1 MKNFALIGA
10 SGYIAPRHMKAIKDT
25 GNDLLAAVD
34 TSDSVGI
41 LDSFFPNTSFFTV
54 FERFDRHIEMLKYE
68 NNTLIDFISI
78 CSPNFLHDAH
88 IRFSLRSGA
97 NAICEKPMVININ
110 NLEKLMKVEESTGK
124 KIYAILQL
132 REHDS
137 IINLKEKID
146 LSSKPMH
153 DVELTYITSRG
164 KWYDYSWKGDVSKSG
179 GIATNIG
186 IHFFDML
193 IWIFG
198 DIESVIV
205 HKNTSKVSSGLL
217 RLKKANVK
225 WFLSTDNK
233 YIPNKSNID
242 QYSTFR
248 SIKIDNEEF
257 EFSKGFTDLHTSV
270 YDSILKG
277 KGYGAIDAFK
287 SIELAD
293 KIRFMNETV
302 LKDDYH
308 TFNNLV

>member
-25 GNDLLAAVD
+25 QNNLLVAVD

-41 LDSFFPNTSFFTV
+41 IDSYFPDASFFTV

-68 NNTLIDFISI
+68 HNTLIDYMSI

-97 NAICEKPMVININ
+97 DAICEKPMVININ

-124 KIYAILQL
+124 KIHAVLQL

-137 IINLKEKID
+137 IIKLKEKIN
-146 LSSKPMH
+146 LSQKSNH
-153 DVELTYITSRG
+153 DVELTYVTSRG
-164 KWYDYSWKGDVSKSG
+164 KWYDYSWKGNIEKSG

-198 DIESVIV
+198 DVQSVKV
-205 HKNTSKVSSGLL
+205 HKNHHNISSGILHL
-217 RLKKANVK
+217 QNANVK
-225 WFLSTDNK
+225 WFLSTDKK
-233 YIPNKSNID
+233 YLPESSLKD
-242 QYSTFR
+242 EMSTFR
-248 SIKIDNEEF
+248 SIKIDSEEF

-270 YDSILKG
+270 YKSIISG
-277 KGYGAIDAFK
+277 NGFGVRDAYK
-287 SIELAD
+287 SIELVD
-293 KIRFMNETV
+293 RIRFMTESP
-302 LKDDYH
+302 LSEEYH
-308 TFNNLV
+308 PFNKQ